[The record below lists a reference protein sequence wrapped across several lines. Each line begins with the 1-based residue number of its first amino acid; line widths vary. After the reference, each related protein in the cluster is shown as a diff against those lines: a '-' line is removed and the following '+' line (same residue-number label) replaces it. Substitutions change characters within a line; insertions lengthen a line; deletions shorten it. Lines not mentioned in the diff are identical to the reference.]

1 VTTSACPLPPCQ
13 VPTHK
18 RQIEVL
24 HPPMCS
30 VLRATLLLNWRVQ
43 PKQLCFQP
51 RSNLHQIDITIYSFI
66 NSTFA
71 HSLPTWRSQWRLL
84 SPMVR
89 ANTDLEVLWLNR
101 VIQVRNFA
109 PVLALW
115 QVARSVLSQFD
126 SAEQR
131 SPDFCSTF
139 ISHYFRANFLSWRE
153 AMQMIGGLLQWRY
166 VLDECTWSIPWSTL
180 GRLFFLKRIA

>member
-1 VTTSACPLPPCQ
+1 MPYWLLRIWAGIKLRLAFASGNSCSLHQGCAVTTSACPLPPCQ

-18 RQIEVL
+18 RQIEVV

-30 VLRATLLLNWRVQ
+30 VLRVTLLLNWRVQ

-51 RSNLHQIDITIYSFI
+51 RSNLHQIDITTYSFI

-89 ANTDLEVLWLNR
+89 ANTDLEVLRLNR

-109 PVLALW
+109 PVLAL
-115 QVARSVLSQFD
+115 AH
-126 SAEQR
+126 
-131 SPDFCSTF
+131 P
-139 ISHYFRANFLSWRE
+139 
-153 AMQMIGGLLQWRY
+153 LLRGY
-166 VLDECTWSIPWSTL
+166 
-180 GRLFFLKRIA
+180 GK